1 MRAVHLCCAS
11 AEKEI
16 TSECFGTWSERAP
29 DAQKSEGSKAHSFL
43 VASYRRRMGV
53 VAVREMAR
61 HRYRQSQYA
70 GLTRLQLDQVGR
82 ERQAQRLG
90 AERAEALAEGSVE
103 LAQAMIPRAHALAR
117 GGG

>member
-1 MRAVHLCCAS
+1 MEWILEEAAHATARRDWRRMGS
-11 AEKEI
+11 
-16 TSECFGTWSERAP
+16 TSEHVAYG
-29 DAQKSEGSKAHSFL
+29 L
-43 VASYRRRMGV
+43 IVASYRRRMGV
-53 VAVREMAR
+53 IAVREMAR

-103 LAQAMIPRAHALAR
+103 LAQAMIPRAHALER